1 MAINIPLITTFDAK
15 GINRAVREFK
25 KLDGGVNKSAFVLK
39 NLNQATTN
47 AFKSIAKVAGVLG
60 VGVGVAIKSFAS
72 FDQALNQSIAIMGNV
87 SDDMK
92 KKMSDAARQMA
103 KETTFSA
110 TQAAESFFFLAS
122 AGLSADQAILA
133 LPKVAR
139 FAQAGMFDMAQATD
153 LLTDAQ
159 SALGLTIRDDAVT
172 NMMNMTKVSDV
183 LVKANT
189 LANASVQQFSE
200 ALTNKAGAAIKA
212 VGMDIE
218 EGVAVLAAFADQGIK
233 SSEAG
238 TQFGII
244 LRDLQ
249 TKALANTKTFSKF
262 GVSVFDSSGELRNMA
277 DIIGDVEGALKG
289 QSDATK
295 KQILLEMGFS
305 DKSVSSMMALVGTS
319 DAIRLYEEQL
329 RSASGITEE
338 IADKQLES
346 LSSQLTLAKNAL
358 MDLLIQLGERFAPL
372 VQSVTDFVRTFSD
385 IVGEQGLGAGFK
397 FASGELF
404 EFLENLSATGNIIY
418 GIVAAFVALKIA
430 VGLATIATTLFGVA
444 FMSTGIGL
452 IVIAISAVIVAV
464 GAMALKFQWFR
475 DTLKDIWNAIVMF
488 VQDYIN
494 AFLSVYEFFVNKFIQ
509 GANILISGYNK
520 FNNVFGGTDID
531 PLKEVNFQLNLTS
544 LLIEKNTKSYEKFKY
559 AIGVVGA
566 AAGDF
571 RNAPRSAPSL
581 QTLPSF
587 SGGGGGGGGGGTV
600 KTMAE
605 RFKELTSSVQGYGK
619 QLRTVNE
626 AQKDFEQAPL
636 DLKVAIEA
644 TAKAQEHFNKTL
656 NGFGI
661 ESKEAIR
668 ATRNLEEA
676 QRNSTRAGIG
686 LADAQQAVIEAQEE
700 LKRLQT
706 PASARSIQEAQDAI
720 TEATFDLADAN
731 KELVRAERRN
741 KPRELELA
749 RIAQRDATNALADAT
764 LELTTLQA
772 GASQQEITDATEA
785 LTEAELSLVEAQ
797 LNAKEATEGVTAAQ
811 TLLDEAV
818 NGAKA
823 GTDAY
828 TEALKLLTEA
838 KEDEAKATDLVTT
851 STIALKD
858 AKLALAEA
866 ENKVRI
872 SKLGMTSDQISNAE
886 GLTGVTIGNISD
898 IDFSGVDFEALGR
911 LMRANGIP
919 IAGQRALGGSVQGNK
934 TYVVGERGAELFTPS
949 TGGMITPNSALGG
962 SQTNITVNAGLISTP
977 DQIGQQIIQA
987 IQKAERRSGKVF
999 VSA

>member
-122 AGLSADQAILA
+122 AGLSAEQAILA

-172 NMMNMTKVSDV
+172 NMMNLTKVSDV

-430 VGLATIATTLFGVA
+430 VGLATIATTLFGAA

-452 IVIAISAVIVAV
+452 IVVAISAVIVAV

-494 AFLSVYEFFVNKFIQ
+494 EFLSVYEFFINKFIQ
-509 GANILISGYNK
+509 GVNILISGYNK

-531 PLKEVNFQLNLTS
+531 PLKEVNYQLDLMG
-544 LLIEKNTKSYEKFKY
+544 LLIDKNTQKTKQMNLGLGQLSL
-559 AIGVVGA
+559 
-566 AAGDF
+566 GDITALAEQAQ
-571 RNAPRSAPSL
+571 RQYTPQYTPPLLLRGEVEA
-581 QTLPSF
+581 
-587 SGGGGGGGGGGTV
+587 GTV

-686 LADAQQAVIEAQEE
+686 LADAQQAVIEAQKE
-700 LKRLQT
+700 LTRLQT

-720 TEATFDLADAN
+720 TQATFDLADAN
-731 KELVRAERRN
+731 KELTRAERRN

-749 RIAQRDATNALADAT
+749 RIAQRDATNALADAQ

-772 GASQQEITDATEA
+772 GASEQEITDATEA

-797 LNAKEATEGVTAAQ
+797 LDAKEATEGVTAAQ

-872 SKLGMTSDQISNAE
+872 SRGGMTSDQISNAE
-886 GLTGVTIGNISD
+886 RLTGVTIGNISD

-911 LMRANGIP
+911 LPMSKQTGFRLRVSEHWVVRFKGTKPMSSA
-919 IAGQRALGGSVQGNK
+919 SVEQNCSRLLQ
-934 TYVVGERGAELFTPS
+934 VE
-949 TGGMITPNSALGG
+949 
-962 SQTNITVNAGLISTP
+962 
-977 DQIGQQIIQA
+977 
-987 IQKAERRSGKVF
+987 
-999 VSA
+999 

>member
-122 AGLSADQAILA
+122 AGLSAEQAILA

-172 NMMNMTKVSDV
+172 NMMNLTKVSDV

-249 TKALANTKTFSKF
+249 TKALANTRTFSKF

-430 VGLATIATTLFGVA
+430 VGLATIATTLFGAA

-488 VQDYIN
+488 VQDFIN
-494 AFLSVYEFFVNKFIQ
+494 EFLSVYEFFVNKFIQ
-509 GANILISGYNK
+509 GVNILIEGYNK

-531 PLKEVNFQLNLTS
+531 PLKEVNYQLDLMG
-544 LLIEKNTKSYEKFKY
+544 LLIDKNT
-559 AIGVVGA
+559 
-566 AAGDF
+566 
-571 RNAPRSAPSL
+571 
-581 QTLPSF
+581 Q
-587 SGGGGGGGGGGTV
+587 
-600 KTMAE
+600 KT
-605 RFKELTSSVQGYGK
+605 K
-619 QLRTVNE
+619 QM
-626 AQKDFEQAPL
+626 
-636 DLKVAIEA
+636 
-644 TAKAQEHFNKTL
+644 
-656 NGFGI
+656 
-661 ESKEAIR
+661 
-668 ATRNLEEA
+668 NL
-676 QRNSTRAGIG
+676 G
-686 LADAQQAVIEAQEE
+686 LGQ
-700 LKRLQT
+700 
-706 PASARSIQEAQDAI
+706 
-720 TEATFDLADAN
+720 
-731 KELVRAERRN
+731 
-741 KPRELELA
+741 
-749 RIAQRDATNALADAT
+749 
-764 LELTTLQA
+764 
-772 GASQQEITDATEA
+772 
-785 LTEAELSLVEAQ
+785 LSLGDI
-797 LNAKEATEGVTAAQ
+797 T
-811 TLLDEAV
+811 
-818 NGAKA
+818 
-823 GTDAY
+823 
-828 TEALKLLTEA
+828 
-838 KEDEAKATDLVTT
+838 
-851 STIALKD
+851 
-858 AKLALAEA
+858 ALAEQA
-866 ENKVRI
+866 QRQY
-872 SKLGMTSDQISNAE
+872 TPQYTPPPPP
-886 GLTGVTIGNISD
+886 LTGVDRHCQNYGRTLQRT
-898 IDFSGVDFEALGR
+898 DFL
-911 LMRANGIP
+911 
-919 IAGQRALGGSVQGNK
+919 
-934 TYVVGERGAELFTPS
+934 
-949 TGGMITPNSALGG
+949 
-962 SQTNITVNAGLISTP
+962 
-977 DQIGQQIIQA
+977 
-987 IQKAERRSGKVF
+987 RSGLRQTTENCKR
-999 VSA
+999 STERL

>member
-122 AGLSADQAILA
+122 AGLSAEQAILA

-172 NMMNMTKVSDV
+172 NMMNLTKVSDV

-418 GIVAAFVALKIA
+418 GLVAAFVALKIA

-488 VQDYIN
+488 VQDFIN
-494 AFLSVYEFFVNKFIQ
+494 EFLSFFNFFINKFIQ
-509 GANILISGYNK
+509 GANILIAGYNK

-531 PLKEVNFQLNLTS
+531 PLKEVNYQLDLMG
-544 LLIEKNTKSYEKFKY
+544 LLIDKNTQKTKQMNLGLGQLSL
-559 AIGVVGA
+559 
-566 AAGDF
+566 GDITALAEQAQ
-571 RNAPRSAPSL
+571 RQYTPQYTPPPPPP
-581 QTLPSF
+581 T
-587 SGGGGGGGGGGTV
+587 GTGTV

-686 LADAQQAVIEAQEE
+686 LADAQQAVIEAQKE
-700 LKRLQT
+700 LTRLQT

-720 TEATFDLADAN
+720 TQATFDLADAN
-731 KELVRAERRN
+731 KELTRAERRN

-749 RIAQRDATNALADAT
+749 RIAQRDATNALSDAQ

-772 GASQQEITDATEA
+772 GASEQEITDATEA

-797 LNAKEATEGVTAAQ
+797 LDAKEATEGVTAAQ

-872 SKLGMTSDQISNAE
+872 SRGGMTSDQISNAE
-886 GLTGVTIGNISD
+886 RLTGVTIGNISD